1 MSGGSSCGW
10 TPPSVTSAT
19 STTWSPISSSRSVEH
34 SAHASTASWSSASP
48 LSVGRQ
54 RTSLNLSSS
63 FEAKSR
69 QSSLRPSPTKLTTKR
84 PLARS
89 AASVREARSTQTRI
103 VGGSAETLQTA
114 VVVSPRG
121 VPSAPSVVT
130 IATPDGN
137 EAMTSKNAWR
147 SIVTGKRSTEDGGAL
162 DLDQASR
169 DGEAGD
175 ADDRL
180 GGVRGAA
187 RAQRD
192 RHVLHAS
199 SGGLT

>member
-1 MSGGSSCGW
+1 MSGGSSSGW

-34 SAHASTASWSSASP
+34 SAHASTASWSSGSP

-54 RTSLNLSSS
+54 RTPLNLSSS
-63 FEAKSR
+63 FDAKSR
-69 QSSLRPSPTKLTTKR
+69 QSSLPPSPAKLTTNR
-84 PLARS
+84 PLSRS

-121 VPSAPSVVT
+121 VPSASSVVT

-147 SIVTGKRSTEDGGAL
+147 SMVIAASSTEDGGAL
-162 DLDQASR
+162 DLDQASG
-169 DGEAGD
+169 DGETGD

-180 GGVRGAA
+180 SRVGGAA
-187 RAQRD
+187 RHLVD
-192 RHVLHAS
+192 R
-199 SGGLT
+199 